1 MVSSFYEIC
10 NRYHIVFYF
19 FEMGDEQMP
28 TISDVAKLAKVS
40 VATVSRFLN
49 DSGYVGKK
57 SREAIEK
64 AIKELDYV
72 PSEVARS
79 LSTKQSDII
88 GLIIPDIKNP
98 FFPELARA
106 VEDTAFEYGYTVILC
121 NSDENERKE
130 KHYLQTL
137 TNKYVA
143 GIILTSI
150 FDQGTNFKNLKIPMV
165 ALDRSLEIDI
175 PTVTTNNIEGAKI
188 ATQFLIDKGAT
199 TLLCVGGPKEIRSSK
214 LRVEGFREVIKE
226 YTMDSYIIESPY
238 DFEAA
243 ETIIYDY
250 LKQNPTVDGIF
261 ACSDAS
267 AIGALKAIHQLNLRV
282 PEDIQIVGFDGIQ
295 MGKVVS
301 PSLTTVAQNIY
312 QLGQAAAKMLIHQIE
327 GKPLENTSVC
337 IHPKLIER
345 ETTRKER
352 T

>member
-1 MVSSFYEIC
+1 
-10 NRYHIVFYF
+10 
-19 FEMGDEQMP
+19 MP
-28 TISDVAKLAKVS
+28 TISDVARLAKVS

-64 AIKELDYV
+64 AIKELDYI

-121 NSDENERKE
+121 NSDENELKE
-130 KHYLQTL
+130 KHYFQTL

-150 FDQGTNFKNLKIPMV
+150 FDQGTNFKNLKIPIV
-165 ALDRSLEIDI
+165 ALDRPLEIDI
-175 PTVTTNNIEGAKI
+175 PTVTTNNIEGAKL

-199 TLLCVGGPKEIRSSK
+199 SLLCVGGPNAIRSSK
-214 LRVEGFREVIKE
+214 LRIEGFREVIKE
-226 YTMDSYIIESPY
+226 QTIKSYIIESPY
-238 DFEAA
+238 DFETA
-243 ETIIYDY
+243 ETIIFDY
-250 LKQNPTVDGIF
+250 LKSNPSVDGIF

-267 AIGALKAIHQLNLRV
+267 AIGALKAVHKLNMRV

-312 QLGQAAAKMLIHQIE
+312 QLGQAAAKMLINQIE

>member
-1 MVSSFYEIC
+1 MA
-10 NRYHIVFYF
+10 
-19 FEMGDEQMP
+19 

-49 DSGYVGKK
+49 DSGYVGTK
-57 SREAIEK
+57 SRESIEN
-64 AIKELDYV
+64 AIKELNYV

-121 NSDENERKE
+121 NSDENAMKE
-130 KHYLQTL
+130 KHYLEKL
-137 TNKYVA
+137 TKKYVA

-150 FDQGTNFKNLKIPMV
+150 IEQENHWQNVKLPIV
-165 ALDRSLEIDI
+165 ALDRPIDSKVA
-175 PTVTTNNIEGAKI
+175 TVTTNNQKGAELATSYLLECGAKNLLCISGPKNMTSSQTRIEGFKA
-188 ATQFLIDKGAT
+188 ALHRNGVDAH
-199 TLLCVGGPKEIRSSK
+199 
-214 LRVEGFREVIKE
+214 
-226 YTMDSYIIESPY
+226 IIESPY
-238 DFEAA
+238 DFEIA
-243 ETIIYDY
+243 EKILYDY
-250 LKQNPTVDGIF
+250 LKANPSIDGIF

-267 AIGALKAIHQLNLRV
+267 AIGALKAAHRLKLRI

-295 MGKVVS
+295 VGNVVT

-312 QLGQAAAKMLIHQIE
+312 LLGQTAAELLIKQIE
-327 GKPLENTSVC
+327 GQKLAQESIC
-337 IHPKLIER
+337 IDPELIIR

-352 T
+352 SE